1 MLNSNTTPGLPI
13 WPSGI
18 ARLDDRVL
26 EVTTGGGIRAAAH
39 DIVETAVEPCRGGRL
54 SLVLRHR
61 AGLDRVRTSYWVE
74 PEHEAAVRRL
84 VDAVATTKGQ
94 A

>member
-1 MLNSNTTPGLPI
+1 MAAL
-13 WPSGI
+13 
-18 ARLDDRVL
+18 RV
-26 EVTTGGGIRAAAH
+26 AAH
-39 DIVETAVEPCRGGRL
+39 DIVETAVEPCRAGRL

-61 AGLDRVRTSYWVE
+61 AGLDRGRTSYWGE
-74 PEHEAAVRRL
+74 PEHEAALRRL